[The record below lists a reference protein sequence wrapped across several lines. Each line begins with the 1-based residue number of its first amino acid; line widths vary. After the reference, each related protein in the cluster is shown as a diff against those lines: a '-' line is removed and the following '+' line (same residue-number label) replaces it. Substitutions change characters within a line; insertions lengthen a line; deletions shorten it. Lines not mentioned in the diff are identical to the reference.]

1 MLALGLLT
9 LIMALVLP
17 SFRGGV
23 ERQQMRASLRHLIGS
38 LRTARSQAAT
48 QRQRV
53 RVFLDLQGGGYR
65 LEGST
70 QDWGRL
76 KGVRV
81 TDAHLVWEDRNP
93 ATRRGYI
100 AFYGDGSSSG
110 GFLALSDAAG
120 RTLNIRVDIITGQ
133 VILESS
139 G

>member
-1 MLALGLLT
+1 MLVLGLLT

-23 ERQQMRASLRHLIGS
+23 EREQMRASLRHLIGA

-53 RVFLDLQGGGYR
+53 RVFLDLQAGGYR
-65 LEGST
+65 LEGSSGER
-70 QDWGRL
+70 GRL
-76 KGVRV
+76 RGMRV
-81 TDAHLVWEDRNP
+81 TDAHLVWQDRNP

-110 GFLALSDAAG
+110 GFLTLLDPAG
-120 RTLNIRVDIITGQ
+120 RTFTLRVEIISGQ